1 MTEDRGADEAAPP
14 RSVLF
19 YPGHRGEMLD
29 KALGSG
35 ADAVCLDL
43 EDAVPGAAKRQAR
56 AAAREAL
63 ERVEGGGIPVPAD
76 GDHGERRQGAAG
88 TPGGAGRRVEL
99 LVRVNSPDG
108 EAGRRDLRAL
118 ERAPGRPAA
127 VVVPGAESP
136 ARLDR
141 VAARAS
147 APVVALVE
155 TPRGVEAAPEIGRE
169 TGSLRALAL
178 GPVDLSRHL
187 GCALSWEPLLYARSR
202 LVHAA
207 ALGGVP
213 ALDGPFT
220 DLCDPDGLAAE
231 ARASR
236 GLGFAGKLVLHP
248 RQVGLVNRAFTPDEE
263 EVAEAREVVSA
274 WEESGGEAVRVD
286 GRMVDRPVVEAARRV
301 LFRAERS
308 RRRAAGDPPGSPA
321 EPGRPAGSG
330 DDAGGGAS
338 PGG

>member
-1 MTEDRGADEAAPP
+1 MAEDRGADDAPPP

-43 EDAVPGAAKRQAR
+43 EDAVPEAAKRKAR

-63 ERVEGGGIPVPAD
+63 ERVEEGGIVPP
-76 GDHGERRQGAAG
+76 GDASRRQGAADRAPR
-88 TPGGAGRRVEL
+88 PGRGVKL
-99 LVRVNSPDG
+99 LVRVNAPGG

-118 ERAPGRPAA
+118 ERARGRPAA

-136 ARLDR
+136 ARLDEVGER
-141 VAARAS
+141 TS

-155 TPRGVEAAPEIGRE
+155 SPRGLAAAEEIGRE
-169 TGSLRALAL
+169 TGSLGAVAL
-178 GPVDLSRHL
+178 GPADLSRQL
-187 GCALSWEPLLYARSR
+187 GCDLAWEPLLYARSR

-220 DLCDPDGLAAE
+220 DLCDPDGLGAE
-231 ARASR
+231 ARAAR
-236 GLGFAGKLVLHP
+236 GLGFDGKLVLHP
-248 RQVGLVNRAFTPDEE
+248 RQVGLVNRTFTPDEE
-263 EVAEAREVVSA
+263 EVARAREVVSA

-286 GRMVDRPVVEAARRV
+286 GRMVDRAVVGAARR
-301 LFRAERS
+301 LLARAERS
-308 RRRAAGDPPGSPA
+308 RRRGPGGSD
-321 EPGRPAGSG
+321 RPAREETGEG
-330 DDAGGGAS
+330 TPPDG
-338 PGG
+338 